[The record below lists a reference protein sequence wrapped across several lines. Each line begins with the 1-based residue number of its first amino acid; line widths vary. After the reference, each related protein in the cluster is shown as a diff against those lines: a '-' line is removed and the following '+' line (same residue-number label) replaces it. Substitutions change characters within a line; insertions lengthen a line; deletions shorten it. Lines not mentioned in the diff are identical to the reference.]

1 MLTAFLNSLLITRIT
16 FLILFYPS
24 SFICFI
30 LWISILYL
38 RSCWGLKIFCF
49 FFITCDSRSK
59 ICRRVQL
66 RHHFPNVTIHFTDS
80 RSTPSYFSELLY
92 DRIIS
97 INFSVILSLQVQRFA
112 TWLLLDLSPLLFSW
126 SIGLPITCSKVQSPW
141 IPSGVFRFMMVKTF
155 SWWLAVATSIG
166 SHLLHVLPIKIASL
180 HLKYHFSYLS
190 YFLRWFFLVIVF
202 LYHPYS

>member
-1 MLTAFLNSLLITRIT
+1 MTSSARHTCQISFIVLKVTATILLEHNVLQMLTAFLNSLLITRIT

-24 SFICFI
+24 SFICFV

-38 RSCWGLKIFCF
+38 RSCWGLKFSV

-59 ICRRVQL
+59 TCRRVQL
-66 RHHFPNVTIHFTDS
+66 SHHFPNVTIHFTDS

-112 TWLLLDLSPLLFSW
+112 T
-126 SIGLPITCSKVQSPW
+126 
-141 IPSGVFRFMMVKTF
+141 
-155 SWWLAVATSIG
+155 
-166 SHLLHVLPIKIASL
+166 
-180 HLKYHFSYLS
+180 
-190 YFLRWFFLVIVF
+190 
-202 LYHPYS
+202 